1 MMLRRRYLVAY
12 DVRDPV
18 RLRKVHK
25 VVKGFGFSMQ
35 YSVFVCDLNSR
46 ERVDL
51 LTALAAK
58 VDVRSDSVAIVDL
71 GDPDDPRAFTFIGP
85 HALLPRSGPAIV

>member
-1 MMLRRRYLVAY
+1 MVRRRYLVAY

-18 RLRKVHK
+18 RLRRVHK

-51 LTALAAK
+51 LAALLGVADPR
-58 VDVRSDSVAIVDL
+58 VDSVAIVDL
-71 GDPDDPRAFTFIGP
+71 GDPEDPRTFTFLGP
-85 HALLPRSGPAIV
+85 HALLPRSGPTIL